1 MLVEPGARRCGSQT
15 LYARLAAAA
24 RAPQLAG
31 MASAYMLLC
40 HALLTGEWAGLSESL
55 GPDPESDRLR
65 VLIGTLAGHT
75 SVGYAP
81 PY

>member
-1 MLVEPGARRCGSQT
+1 
-15 LYARLAAAA
+15 
-24 RAPQLAG
+24 

-40 HALLTGEWAGLSESL
+40 HALLTGEWVGLAESL
-55 GPDPESDRLR
+55 GADPESDSLRL
-65 VLIGTLAGHT
+65 LIGTLAGHT